1 MTRPLADPAHALHR
15 QFADPD
21 LARQLLP
28 HAFDRRD
35 GAHDEAHLL
44 RVWRNAARI
53 AALEGGDLRLLQ
65 AAVILHDCVWVDKAS
80 PRRAQAS
87 RMAAD
92 RAAEL
97 LTDLGWPLADIARV
111 AHAIHAHS
119 FSAGITPETLEAQIL
134 QDADRLDAIG
144 LIGVARCFYVAGL
157 GQRALYDPQ
166 DPAAEGRPL
175 DDAAFALDHF
185 QTKLLGLAE
194 GFQTATGKALAA
206 QRDASLRRFHD
217 EFLAELG

>member
-1 MTRPLADPAHALHR
+1 MADPAPTLHR

-44 RVWRNAARI
+44 RVWRNAERI
-53 AALEGGDLRLLQ
+53 AAVEGGDLRLLQ
-65 AAVILHDCVWVDKAS
+65 AAAILHDCVWVDKAS
-80 PRRAQAS
+80 PERKLAS
-87 RMAAD
+87 RLAAD
-92 RAAEL
+92 RAVEL
-97 LTDLGWPLADIARV
+97 LEGFGWQQEDIAAV

-119 FSAGITPETLEAQIL
+119 FSAGITPETLEARIL

-194 GFQTATGKALAA
+194 GFQTATGRALAKD
-206 QRDASLRRFHD
+206 RDASLRRFHD
-217 EFLAELG
+217 AFLAELG